1 MSSLN
6 VAIQVCCKPANLRRT
21 LGIAATVGVVLT
33 AINEG
38 DLLVEGKA
46 SAATAIKIA
55 MNFVIPFL
63 VSNLGVLTGTR
74 SADRWEGSG

>member
-1 MSSLN
+1 MSRLN
-6 VAIQVCCKPANLRRT
+6 VAIQVCCKPSNLRRT
-21 LGIAATVGVVLT
+21 LSIAAAVGVVLT

-46 SAATAIKIA
+46 SAATAVKIA

-74 SADRWEGSG
+74 SAER